1 MGSCLETPMR
11 VYISDHGTPGKINEG
26 VSSDSGGYFN

>member
-11 VYISDHGTPGKINEG
+11 VYISDHGTPGKINE
-26 VSSDSGGYFN
+26 VFNNDNEGY